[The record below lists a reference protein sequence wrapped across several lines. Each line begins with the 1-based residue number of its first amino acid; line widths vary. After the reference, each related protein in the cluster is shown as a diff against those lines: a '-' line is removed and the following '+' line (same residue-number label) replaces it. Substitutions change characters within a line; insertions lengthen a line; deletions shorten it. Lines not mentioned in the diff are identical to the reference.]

1 MLVIRFIFL
10 ERPTMIMYNINNIR
24 SLFGHKVDVDMIK
37 NSPIVRFE
45 ADEREGLEGE
55 EEDEEK

>member
-10 ERPTMIMYNINNIR
+10 ERPTMIMYNIN
-24 SLFGHKVDVDMIK
+24 SLFGHKVDVDMLK